1 MAHDDAGRVSALRL
15 LLCLTPRPP
24 TLHPTLLPPF
34 PFEIEIGASY
44 HHYHHHPFDILLIH
58 PYRTCEPAP
67 VLLASIPLL
76 RLLPPYDTMIP
87 E

>member
-15 LLCLTPRPP
+15 LLCLTPRTRTIPYPP
-24 TLHPTLLPPF
+24 SPF

-44 HHYHHHPFDILLIH
+44 HYHHHPFDILLIH

-76 RLLPPYDTMIP
+76 RLPLPMIP
-87 E
+87 